1 MRGIKGHRKRVY
13 VLAVSVAAVLTA
25 AVVAGYGYFR
35 GGEVANP
42 SWEEYPVRG
51 IDVSAHNGNIDFQD
65 VKADGYSFAIIKATE
80 GSAFKDA
87 RFHVNVARA
96 RRAGLKVG
104 AYHFFRFDAAPY
116 MQALNVM
123 HSLKG
128 VPLDLPLVVDIE
140 DWTNPNDRP
149 APRVVQR
156 LVSFINELK
165 RNGYEVMIYTNKQ
178 GYKKYVERR
187 LSGLPL
193 WICSFTEVPAD
204 MDWTFWQFTHR
215 GKVKGVEGA
224 VDIDIFK
231 GKSDDL
237 QRFFT
242 Q

>member
-1 MRGIKGHRKRVY
+1 MIKLKGHRKRVY
-13 VLAVSVAAVLTA
+13 FFAVAAVA
-25 AVVAGYGYFR
+25 AVALMIVKGYEYYR
-35 GGEVANP
+35 GGEIANP

-51 IDVSAHNGNIDFQD
+51 IDVSAHNGDIDFKD

-80 GSAFKDA
+80 GSAFKDL

-96 RRAGLKVG
+96 RHAGLKVG
-104 AYHFFRFDAAPY
+104 AYHFFRFDAHPY
-116 MQALNVM
+116 MQALNVL
-123 HSLKG
+123 HSLRG
-128 VPLDLPLVVDIE
+128 VQLDLPVVIDIE

-149 APRVVQR
+149 APRVVQH

-165 RNGYEVMIYTNKQ
+165 KNGYKVMVYTNKQ

-204 MDWTFWQFTHR
+204 MSWTFWQFTHK
-215 GKVKGVEGA
+215 GKVAGVKGA

-231 GKSDDL
+231 GNSDDL
-237 QRFFT
+237 QRFLT